1 MKKNRLKTT
10 IMSLIITLSFLC
22 SSMGVYASSITVNMA
37 DATVGEYYEQSTT
50 LDFVGDVSLD
60 GGIENGD
67 GLEVTSYEK
76 SVTIKGTPTTATDSA
91 TLRVYDSGDD
101 NYADLKFAI
110 KPPVPKTSAV
120 VNTAAV
126 NSPAETTHIHS
137 YEWETVKEPT
147 EDSDGEMAY
156 VCKCGA
162 VIYSMPLTGQSAF
175 IINSANKIL
184 NAGPGAT
191 INISTTHWISFNT
204 VIRDAIKMRPDV
216 TIVVDFLSEGH
227 KGEPLSFTI
236 PAGYNVDVFFNE
248 EGWAGFCFI
257 REYLLKHVNQ

>member
-1 MKKNRLKTT
+1 MRKTMKKNRLKTT
-10 IMSLIITLSFLC
+10 IMSLVITLSFLC
-22 SSMGVYASSITVNMA
+22 SSMGVYASGITVNMA
-37 DATVGEYYEQSTT
+37 DATVGEYYEQSAT

-67 GLEVTSYEK
+67 GLEVTSSGK
-76 SVTIKGTPTTATDSA
+76 TVTIKGTPTTATNSA
-91 TLRVYDSGDD
+91 TLRVYDSEDD
-101 NYADLKFAI
+101 NFADLQFAI

-120 VNTAAV
+120 VNTSV
-126 NSPAETTHIHS
+126 ETVHEHR
-137 YEWETVKEPT
+137 YEWVTVKEPT

-162 VIYSMPLTGQSAF
+162 VMYSMPLTGQSTF

-191 INISTTHWISFNT
+191 IHISTTHWISFNT
-204 VIRDAIKMRPDV
+204 VIRDAIKKRPDV

-236 PAGYNVDVFFNE
+236 PAGYNVDVLFDKD
-248 EGWAGFCFI
+248 GWAGFCFV
-257 REYLLKHVNQ
+257 REYLLNHVNQ